1 MIVHIARHELRS
13 LFLSPLAWVALALV
27 QLLLAYIFLLN
38 IDSFIAGQDEL
49 ALNPQAPGA
58 TLLVVIRMLGN
69 VPTLFMVVIPLLT
82 MRMLC
87 DEKRLHTR
95 VLLLSSPLSMRA
107 IVLGKY
113 LAVMAFF
120 GFSWLMI
127 ALMAIS
133 LNLGTELDLG
143 QIAAALL
150 AVFLF
155 IMALVAIGLYMSSL
169 TAQSAIAA
177 ITTFALVLLLWMVD
191 SGVKPDGGDS
201 LLSHISMSHHYQT
214 LLSGLLALE
223 SVAYFLLVAA
233 VFLLLTVRQLHRERV
248 YG

>member
-13 LFLSPLAWVALALV
+13 LFLSPLAWVVLALV

-38 IDSFIAGQDEL
+38 IVNFIAGQDQL

-58 TLLVVIRMLGN
+58 TLLVVMRMLGN
-69 VPTLFMVVIPLLT
+69 VPTLLMVVIPLIT
-82 MRMLC
+82 MRMLS
-87 DEKRLHTR
+87 DEKRLYTR
-95 VLLLSSPLSMRA
+95 VLLLSSPLSMRT

-113 LAVMAFF
+113 LAVMVFF

-127 ALMAIS
+127 ALMAVS
-133 LNLGTELDLG
+133 LSLGTELDLG
-143 QIAAALL
+143 HIAAALL
-150 AVFLF
+150 AIFLL
-155 IMALVAIGLYMSSL
+155 IMAFVAMGLYMSSL

-177 ITTFALVLLLWMVD
+177 MATFSLVLLLWIVD
-191 SGVKPDGGDS
+191 SGVELDGGDS

-214 LLSGLLALE
+214 LLSGLVALE